1 MTATAAWDKL
11 AVWAPWTDKK
21 GRLHKLRAA
30 VFILLMIP
38 GIELFARYAAGMLG
52 ARPINE
58 LIHGFGYYAVWF
70 LIVSLMVTPAK
81 AIMGMPALA
90 VVRRMI
96 GNAAM
101 FYVLIHLTLYI
112 IDENWKLGTVAS
124 EILLRFYL
132 TIGFVALLGL
142 VVLGVTSTDRAM
154 KRMGKNWKRLHRI
167 VYGIA
172 LLAIAHYFIQTK
184 ADVSLPLLAAGIFFW
199 LMLWRMMPA
208 GRDRGPIALLGL
220 SVAAPLLTLAT
231 EWLWYRFA
239 THIDPAKVMRNEVD
253 VDYGLHP
260 AGQVLALG
268 LLATAAMEVRRIAQG
283 RAGSQAWFWVLLF
296 AVGGWA
302 DNVVIFIFGLDWNDG
317 WDWPYWLW
325 QNLGWTVLL
334 GLLGLARWLLRGD
347 GRRHVI
353 DVLAAGCVIY
363 HVLLAAYDVPSIS
376 LAFAAALVV
385 TWAILT
391 WQAWRV
397 SKLAVAALLPLGLL
411 LGYGVTGLL

>member
-1 MTATAAWDKL
+1 MNAGTMRAKL

-21 GRLHKLRAA
+21 GRLHALRAA
-30 VFILLMIP
+30 VFVLLLLP
-38 GIELFARYAAGMLG
+38 GISLAVRYYAGMLG

-70 LIVSLMVTPAK
+70 LITSLVITPAK
-81 AIMGMPALA
+81 AIMGSPSIA

-101 FYVLIHLTLYI
+101 FYVLIHLLLYI
-112 IDENWKLGTVAS
+112 IDQNWMLLHVVS
-124 EILLRFYL
+124 EIVLRFYL

-142 VVLGVTSTDRAM
+142 VVLGVTSTDGWM
-154 KRMGKNWKRLHRI
+154 KRLGKKWKRLHRI
-167 VYGIA
+167 VYVIA
-172 LLAIAHYFIQTK
+172 VLAIAHYFMQTK
-184 ADVSLPLLAAGIFFW
+184 ADVSLPLLAAGIYFW
-199 LMLWRMMPA
+199 LMLWRMLPA

-220 SVAAPLLTLAT
+220 TAAAPVLTLAT

-239 THIDPAKVMRNEVD
+239 THIDPAKVINNEVN
-253 VDYGLHP
+253 VDFGLHP

-268 LLATAAMEVRRIAQG
+268 LLATAAMEVRRIALG

-296 AVGGWA
+296 ALGAWA
-302 DNVVIFIFGLDWNDG
+302 DNVIIFIFGLDWNDG
-317 WDWPYWLW
+317 WDWPFWLY
-325 QNLGWTVLL
+325 QNLAWTVLL
-334 GLLGLARWLLRGD
+334 GLLGLARWLLRGSK
-347 GRRHVI
+347 RRREI
-353 DVLAAGCVIY
+353 DVLAAGCVVY
-363 HVLLAAYDVPSIS
+363 QVLLAAYDVPSIN

-385 TWAILT
+385 TWAVMT

-411 LGYGVTGLL
+411 LGYGVTVLL